1 MDDQY
6 KVVAGVVVRPE
17 KRPHGAP
24 MARFGSRE
32 EPEKVARYSPQ
43 VGALDVRVALKLDH
57 QNVLCK
63 TPDVQQSDPATRRTS
78 QPKAEAAK
86 HACR

>member
-1 MDDQY
+1 MTARRAQ
-6 KVVAGVVVRPE
+6 
-17 KRPHGAP
+17 

-63 TPDVQQSDPATRRTS
+63 TPDAQ
-78 QPKAEAAK
+78 
-86 HACR
+86 